1 MTNEEGLPPG
11 AYEALLTERL
21 QRALELT
28 QLEPKFVAL
37 DDSEAAQ
44 RLAEHFRGILEVA
57 LDSVPK
63 AQRPTEQLEILHGL
77 LQQLETRRQISWQ
90 PQRISSPPQVL
101 RLLTHPLLPNQQAPE
116 LPDVPL
122 VDHDL
127 LTNAPGEPSLAH
139 ALRTE
144 LATADRVDGVIAF
157 VRWTGLRYLCQAIED
172 LRSRSCRIRLL
183 TTTFTGTTERRALDW
198 LVGKGVEVKVSYD
211 TRTTRL
217 HAKSWLVHRDS
228 GFSTAFVG
236 SSNLSHAALV
246 DGLEWNVRLAE
257 KSAPAVF
264 GKLCAT
270 FDSLWS
276 DESFE
281 SYDPNRDAERFDAAV
296 KATGRTEAATILS
309 GIEVRPWHYQRQML
323 EALVVERARHRRHRN
338 LVVAPTGTGKTVVA
352 ALDYR
357 ALREGHGGLEVPSNP
372 TLLFV
377 AHREQILD
385 QSLRTF
391 RDVLGLGDFGE
402 KLVGGHM
409 PSAWRHVFAS
419 IQSLHQLVTTQLRP
433 DQFDVV
439 YVDEF
444 HHAEA
449 PTYLALLDHL
459 RPRVLVGLTATP
471 ERGDGVD
478 VRDRYFDGRYAFE
491 MRLWDALDQQ
501 LLAPFHY
508 FGVADG
514 TDLTGLT
521 WQRGGYRISDLQERY
536 VILDGND
543 ARTAKVLNALRDHVA
558 DLRCMRAFGFCVS
571 VAHANYMADR
581 FTEAGIPAAALDGE
595 STTEERSVTLDKL
608 RNRKLNV
615 VFAVDVLTEGIDVP
629 EVDTIL
635 LLRPTESAT
644 VFLQQL
650 GRGLRLH
657 RGKDVCTVLDF
668 IGQQHRQFRFDL
680 RLRALTGRT
689 RAELIRDTQAGFPL
703 LPSGCLLQL
712 DRQAEE
718 YILENLKSATSTA
731 PTRLVAELRELVAR
745 RGRISLRDFLDKT
758 VRDLDDIHRK
768 DLGWTALKR
777 RAGIPTS
784 PMGPREKELAN
795 ALRLRLLTVDDPERI
810 AMLRT
815 LAQGQPIGAEL
826 RTQRLA
832 AMLGFALFDDGKA
845 PPTVPLVQEALRAE
859 PAFCC
864 ELLELCDTLEARAT
878 TLTKRCDLWNDV
890 PLHLHATYTRGEILV
905 ALGARQLG
913 DHTAFREGVKYLQER
928 QTDLLFVTLKKSE
941 RLYSPRTRY
950 RDYAISRDLF
960 HWESQSTT
968 TRKSETGRRYINGA
982 STVLLFVRPEQN
994 DARGKSPGFTYLGR
1008 VRRSSDRGECPIQ
1021 IEWHLEHPMPE
1032 GMLQIARAAAI

>member
-28 QLEPKFVAL
+28 QLDPKFVAL

-144 LATADRVDGVIAF
+144 LATADRIDGVIAF

-296 KATGRTEAATILS
+296 KATGRTEAATVLS

-391 RDVLGLGDFGE
+391 RDVLGLGGFGE
-402 KLVGGHM
+402 KFVGGHV

-419 IQSLHQLVTTQLRP
+419 IQSLHQLGTTQLRP
-433 DQFDVV
+433 DQFDIV
-439 YVDEF
+439 YIDEF

-558 DLRCMRAFGFCVS
+558 DLRRMRAFGFCVS
-571 VAHANYMADR
+571 VAHAKYMADR

-608 RNRKLNV
+608 RKRKLNV

-657 RGKDVCTVLDF
+657 RSKDVCTVLDF

-745 RGRISLRDFLDKT
+745 RGPISLRDFLDET
-758 VRDLDDIHRK
+758 VRDLDDVYRK
-768 DLGWTALKR
+768 DLGWTSLQR
-777 RAGIPTS
+777 RAGIPTI
-784 PMGPREKELAN
+784 PMGPRENELAS
-795 ALRLRLLTVDDPERI
+795 ALRLRLLTADDPERI
-810 AMLRT
+810 AMLRK
-815 LAQGQPIGAEL
+815 LAEGHPIEAEL

-832 AMLGFALFDDGKA
+832 AMLGFALFDDGNA

-859 PAFCC
+859 PAFRR
-864 ELLELCDTLEARAT
+864 ELIELCDALEARSR
-878 TLTKRCDLWNDV
+878 TLTKPCDLWIDV

-905 ALGARQLG
+905 ALGARRLG
-913 DHTAFREGVKYLQER
+913 QKTAFREGVKYLEDR
-928 QTDLLFVTLKKSE
+928 RTDLLFVTLKKSE
-941 RLYSPRTRY
+941 RLYSPQTRY
-950 RDYAISRDLF
+950 RDYAISRDVF

-968 TRKSETGRRYINGA
+968 TRKSPTGQRYINGD

-994 DARGKSPGFTYLGR
+994 DARGRSPGFTYLGP
-1008 VRRSSDRGECPIQ
+1008 VTRSSDRSECPIK
-1021 IEWHLEHPMPE
+1021 IEWHLKHPMPE
-1032 GMLQIARAAAI
+1032 AMLQIARAAAI